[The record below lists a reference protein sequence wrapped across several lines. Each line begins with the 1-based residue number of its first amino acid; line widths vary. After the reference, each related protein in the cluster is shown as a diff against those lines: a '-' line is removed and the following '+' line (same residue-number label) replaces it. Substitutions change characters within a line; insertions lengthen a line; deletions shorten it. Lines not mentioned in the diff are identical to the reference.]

1 MNSQT
6 SRLVL
11 SSQSYCRK
19 MMSMLSNW
27 TPLSLVYH
35 NLLKLHGADTLNQV
49 DTGQSP
55 TSFHFTEVSLYKYS
69 RLFNCQHSWFRK
81 QGTATRESYTWI
93 HIHKAIFIFFFLH
106 LLCFLLRTFT
116 RCNGVW
122 SVTCHHI
129 VKLELWFSEK
139 MTSYKFLIIFLC
151 IIQKVKSLI
160 YKYYS
165 NCWSIWSCFRTL
177 LWLVSLISPAK
188 NISSTTEYTWC
199 QDWNNITRLATQE
212 ENGIFYT

>member
-55 TSFHFTEVSLYKYS
+55 TSFHCTNTVDCSTVNTVDFANKGQQQE
-69 RLFNCQHSWFRK
+69 
-81 QGTATRESYTWI
+81 TATRESYTWI

-160 YKYYS
+160 HKYYS

-188 NISSTTEYTWC
+188 NISSTTEYTWY

>member
-55 TSFHFTEVSLYKYS
+55 TSFNFTEVSLYKYS

-93 HIHKAIFIFFFLH
+93 HIHKAIFIFFFI
-106 LLCFLLRTFT
+106 RTLIF
-116 RCNGVW
+116 W
-122 SVTCHHI
+122 
-129 VKLELWFSEK
+129 K

-160 YKYYS
+160 HKYYS

-188 NISSTTEYTWC
+188 NISSTTEYTWY